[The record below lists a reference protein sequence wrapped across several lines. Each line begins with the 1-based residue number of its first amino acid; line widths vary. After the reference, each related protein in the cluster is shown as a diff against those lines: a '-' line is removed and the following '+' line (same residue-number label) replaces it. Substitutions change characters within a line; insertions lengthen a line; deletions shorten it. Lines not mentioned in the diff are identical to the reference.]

1 MIKLSQAADGRDAM
15 GGNFEQAR
23 DFFMRGVA
31 HYQAGEFVAAERE
44 FAAALALVPGRA
56 SALTNLGAVRL
67 KLGRAAEAAA
77 LLDEALTQEPG
88 NAEALRH
95 RAAALAELGQLEAA
109 LASIDQALQV
119 EAAHGPA
126 WTLRGSLLRSLG
138 RPAEAGEAYRTAAAN
153 GDDSALNR
161 YFLASL
167 GGGAAPSNA
176 PREYV
181 EALFDGY
188 SHDFDAHL
196 VEVLRYRA
204 PERLVQGLSGT
215 RAAAG
220 LDLGCGT
227 GLCGP
232 LLRPLVERLDGIDLS
247 AKMVARARAGG
258 AYDEVAHGDICD
270 YLRTTPRRYDLVVA
284 ADVFIYVGALEQV
297 FEGVARVM
305 PAGGRFC
312 FSVELAGPGQDLVL
326 QPSLRYAHS
335 TGYIRRLAKQSG
347 FDISATSEAP
357 IREDQGLPLPG
368 LFAWLAR
375 H

>member
-1 MIKLSQAADGRDAM
+1 M

-23 DFFMRGVA
+23 DFFLRGVA
-31 HYQAGEFVAAERE
+31 HYEAGEFAAAERE

-67 KLGRAAEAAA
+67 KLGRPAEAAA
-77 LLDEALTQEPG
+77 LLEEALAQEPG

-95 RAAALAELGQLEAA
+95 RAAALAELGQLDAA
-109 LASIDQALQV
+109 LASIDRALLV
-119 EAAHGPA
+119 DPANGPA

-138 RPAEAGEAYRTAAAN
+138 RAAEADAAYRSAAAH

-167 GGGAAPSNA
+167 GGGAAPAHA

-188 SHDFDAHL
+188 SHEFDAHL
-196 VEVLRYRA
+196 VQVLRYRA
-204 PERLVQGLSGT
+204 PERLVQGLGSA
-215 RAAAG
+215 RAAAA

-232 LLRPLVERLDGIDLS
+232 LLRPLAARLDGVDLS
-247 AKMVARARAGG
+247 ARMVERARSGG
-258 AYDEVAHGDICD
+258 AYDEVVQADVAE
-270 YLRTTPRRYDLVVA
+270 YLLATPRRYDLVVA

-297 FEGVARVM
+297 FEGAARVI
-305 PAGGRFC
+305 PPGGRFC
-312 FSVELAGPGQDLVL
+312 FSVEVAGAGQELVL
-326 QPSLRYAHS
+326 QPSLRYAHAP
-335 TGYIRRLAKQSG
+335 GYIHKLAKQSG
-347 FDISATSEAP
+347 FEISATSEGP
-357 IREDQGLPLPG
+357 IREDQGLPIPG
-368 LFAWLAR
+368 LFAWLTR
-375 H
+375 Q

>member
-1 MIKLSQAADGRDAM
+1 MD
-15 GGNFEQAR
+15 GNFEQAR

-31 HYQAGEFVAAERE
+31 HYQAGEFTAAERE
-44 FAAALALVPGRA
+44 FAAALALVPGRT

-67 KLGRAAEAAA
+67 KLGRPAEAVA
-77 LLDEALTQEPG
+77 LLDEALAQEPG

-95 RAAALAELGQLEAA
+95 RAAALAELGRLEAA

-119 EAAHGPA
+119 EPANGPA

-138 RPAEAGEAYRTAAAN
+138 RAAEAAEAYRAAAAN

-167 GGGAAPSNA
+167 GGGPAPANA

-188 SHDFDAHL
+188 SQDFDAHL
-196 VEVLRYRA
+196 VQVLGYRA
-204 PERLVQGLSGT
+204 PERLVQGLGGA
-215 RAAAG
+215 RADAA

-232 LLRPLVERLDGIDLS
+232 LLRPLAARLDGVDLS
-247 AKMVARARAGG
+247 AEMVERSRAGG
-258 AYDEVAHGDICD
+258 AYDEVVHADIAD
-270 YLRTTPRRYDLVVA
+270 YLRSTPRRYDLVVA

-297 FEGVARVM
+297 FEGAARVM
-305 PAGGRFC
+305 PPGGRFC
-312 FSVELAGPGQDLVL
+312 FSVELAGAGQDLVL

-335 TGYIRRLAKQSG
+335 AGYIRKLARHSG
-347 FDISATSEAP
+347 FEISATREAP
-357 IREDQGLPLPG
+357 IREDQGLPVPG

-375 H
+375 Q

>member
-1 MIKLSQAADGRDAM
+1 MIKLRRAADGGTM
-15 GGNFEQAR
+15 GGNFERAR

-31 HYQAGEFVAAERE
+31 HYEAGDFAAAERE

-67 KLGRAAEAAA
+67 KLGRPAEAAA
-77 LLDEALTQEPG
+77 LLEEALAQEPG
-88 NAEALRH
+88 NAEALRQ

-109 LASIDQALQV
+109 LASSDAALQ
-119 EAAHGPA
+119 AQPASGPA

-138 RPAEAGEAYRTAAAN
+138 RVAEAAAAYRAAAAN

-167 GGGAAPSNA
+167 GEGATPANA

-188 SHDFDAHL
+188 SQDFDAHL
-196 VEVLRYRA
+196 VQVLHYRA
-204 PERLVQGLSGT
+204 PERLVQGLRGA
-215 RAAAG
+215 RAAAA

-232 LLRPLVERLDGIDLS
+232 LLRPLAERLDGVDLS
-247 AKMVARARAGG
+247 ARMVERARAGG
-258 AYDEVAHGDICD
+258 AYDDVVQADIAD
-270 YLRTTPRRYDLVVA
+270 YLRTTQRRYDLVVA

-297 FEGVARVM
+297 FQGAARVI
-305 PAGGRFC
+305 PPGGRFC
-312 FSVELAGPGQDLVL
+312 FSVELAGAGQELVL

-335 TGYIRRLAKQSG
+335 AGYIHKLAKQSG
-347 FDISATSEAP
+347 FEISATSEAP
-357 IREDQGLPLPG
+357 IREDQGLPIPG

-375 H
+375 Q

>member
-1 MIKLSQAADGRDAM
+1 
-15 GGNFEQAR
+15 
-23 DFFMRGVA
+23 MRGVA
-31 HYQAGEFVAAERE
+31 RYEAGEFVAAERE
-44 FAAALALVPGRA
+44 FAAALALVPGRV
-56 SALTNLGAVRL
+56 STLTNLGAVRL

-77 LLDEALTQEPG
+77 LLDEALAQDPG

-109 LASIDQALQV
+109 LASIDHALEV
-119 EAAHGPA
+119 EPANGPA

-138 RPAEAGEAYRTAAAN
+138 RAAEAGAAYRAAAAN
-153 GDDSALNR
+153 GDDSALSR
-161 YFLASL
+161 FFLASL
-167 GGGAAPSNA
+167 GGGSAPANA

-188 SHDFDAHL
+188 SQDFDAHL
-196 VEVLRYRA
+196 VQVLRYRA
-204 PERLVQGLSGT
+204 PDRLVQGLGGA
-215 RAAAG
+215 RAEAA

-232 LLRPLVERLDGIDLS
+232 LLRPLAARLDGVDLS
-247 AKMVARARAGG
+247 ARMVERSRASG
-258 AYDEVAHGDICD
+258 AYDEVVQADIAE

-297 FEGVARVM
+297 FAGAARVM
-305 PAGGRFC
+305 PPGGRLC
-312 FSVELAGPGQDLVL
+312 FSVELAAGERDLVL

-335 TGYIRRLAKQSG
+335 AGYIRTLARQSG
-347 FDISATSEAP
+347 FEIRATSEGP
-357 IREDQGLPLPG
+357 IREDQGLPIHG

-375 H
+375 Q